1 MSLWPWW
8 VAAGI
13 ALGIAELFTGDLV
26 FLMIALGSFV
36 AALAAYLD
44 APVAVQALLGAGA
57 SLALL
62 VFVRPLALK
71 TLRPIGETVT
81 NTPRLIGKQGLVLE
95 PVGQHDGRIKLDGE
109 VWSART
115 EDAAVTLEPG
125 TAVVVVRIDG
135 ATAVVAPKED

>member
-1 MSLWPWW
+1 MNLWPWW
-8 VAAGI
+8 LAAGI

-44 APVAVQALLGAGA
+44 APVAAQALLGAGS

-62 VFVRPLALK
+62 VFVRPLALR
-71 TLRPIGETVT
+71 TLRPLSETVT
-81 NTPRLIGKQGLVLE
+81 NTPRLVGQQGLVLE
-95 PVGQHDGRIKLDGE
+95 VVGEHDGRIKLDGE

-115 EDAAVTLEPG
+115 DGAAETLDPG
-125 TAVVVVRIDG
+125 TAVVVVRIEG
-135 ATAVVAPKED
+135 ATAVVARKED